1 MTEEVKCAVPGCSND
16 LTDEQRNKKIVV
28 CSNCEAAKMH
38 LCESCSKKISAE
50 RIRNGA
56 TLCKQCEMNPTDIE
70 ETATDMMEY
79 EDEYVGGG
87 TEEEEDFMV

>member
-1 MTEEVKCAVPGCSND
+1 MSEEVVCAVPGCNNT

-38 LCESCSKKISAE
+38 LCESCSTKISVE

-56 TLCKQCEMNPTDIE
+56 TLCKECEMNPTDFE
-70 ETATDMMEY
+70 EPATDMMEY
-79 EDEYVGGG
+79 EGEYMGE